1 MELEKEITELHKN
14 VGEFRTRFEQFEKGI
29 FTKADFKEFEEKIG
43 PRISALETVVS
54 RPALQTAEP
63 GDGEAREGAAEYKHA
78 FFNCIRTGKLQLDQ
92 KAAAYATNLAKKLEL
107 KALVEDATGQIL
119 VPYDVDTEIY
129 RTLGN
134 LNIMR
139 PLCAVRTTTRDRLQL
154 RGVGE
159 VTVGWGKLET
169 GAAPPESTLVPVEL
183 WQYVEDLEGE
193 TKVGKDELMDSDV
206 SLEALINERFARALA
221 EAEEYAF
228 IRGLGHASQQP
239 AGIILAASGCVASV
253 TDVINVIDIED
264 TKQVMY
270 TIAPQYRANGAY
282 IVHSAT
288 ELALSLLRDAA
299 LGTFSWQPSVAAG
312 KPNTLN
318 GKPIYCSDY
327 LHTLAEVNQPILMF
341 GDFKSG
347 YRILDRMGMTIQIKR
362 EVYASAGLVGFQVSR
377 RVGGSVINPLAIAV
391 MSEHA

>member
-1 MELEKEITELHKN
+1 MELEKEIEELHRN
-14 VGEFRTRFEQFEKGI
+14 VGEFRTRFEQHEKGV
-29 FTKADFKEFEEKIG
+29 FTKADFTEFEKKIA
-43 PRISALETVVS
+43 PRIAELETIIT
-54 RPALQTAEP
+54 RPPLDTREA
-63 GDGEAREGAAEYKHA
+63 GDGTRPPEGAAEYKHA
-78 FFNCIRTGKLQLDQ
+78 FFNYLRTGQLKLDA
-92 KAAAYATNLAKKLEL
+92 KAAAYAAALPLEQ
-107 KALVEDATGQIL
+107 KALVENAVGQIL
-119 VPYDVDTEIY
+119 VPYDIDAEVY

-139 PLCAVRTTTRDRLQL
+139 PLCTVRTTTKDRLQL

-206 SLEALINERFARALA
+206 SLETLINERFARAIA

-228 IRGLGHASQQP
+228 IRGLGHGSQQP

-270 TIAPQYRANGAY
+270 TIAPQYRQNGVY
-282 IVHSAT
+282 IVHSRT

-299 LGTFSWQPSVAAG
+299 LGTFSWQPAVAAG

-318 GKPIYCSDY
+318 GKPIYTSDY
-327 LHTLAEVNQPILMF
+327 LHILTEVNQPICIF
-341 GDFKSG
+341 GDIRSG
-347 YRILDRMGMTIQIKR
+347 YRILDRMGMTVQVKR

-377 RVGGSVINPLAIAV
+377 RVGGSVINPPAIAV
-391 MSEHA
+391 MTEHA